1 MERDGGMQSQKQGAP
16 AFSADKT
23 RARVPLI
30 QMPLSPTNGSGPPAP
45 EIAFQE
51 PVMVSH
57 ARATAD
63 VFTVSSSTRRL
74 NTRGLNTRGLTGQR
88 RRMATR
94 TLHSPAPSGRLA
106 FNARVRS

>member
-30 QMPLSPTNGSGPPAP
+30 QMPLSPTNGSRPPAP
-45 EIAFQE
+45 EIAFQK

-57 ARATAD
+57 ALATAD
-63 VFTVSSSTRRL
+63 VFTVSS

-94 TLHSPAPSGRLA
+94 TLHSPVPSGRLP